1 MVHLGDEAQLEA
13 CLPTKIDSRK
23 HLLLAIVVCF
33 QVVRPIT
40 ESMLDLPIASA
51 TGDLVQC

>member
-13 CLPTKIDSRK
+13 YSPTKIDSHKR
-23 HLLLAIVVCF
+23 LLLAIVVRC

-40 ESMLDLPIASA
+40 ESMLDLPIAST